1 MDHLPIL
8 SALLSLL
15 IMTTPNCK
23 NDNARGRA
31 DLPPRRPAQAGR
43 FYPADPV
50 GLGHRL
56 DQMLA
61 QAKSGLNGLPRAI
74 IVPHAGYEYSGP
86 VAAAAYSVFQKLPEQ
101 SAAITRVILLAP
113 SHYAY
118 LRGAV
123 VNEAPYQTPLGVYPI
138 DTGAIEA
145 LGRQKFP
152 RIENDAASSQEHSDE
167 VQIPF
172 LQKVLPHAR
181 LVPLIIGELDAQSA
195 ESIARALSAII
206 DAQTVI
212 VASSDFTHYGPRFN
226 YAPRFPKDT
235 RTGIAGL
242 DRGAIDCIL
251 RTSPS
256 EFTNYLDRTGA
267 TICGRNPITV
277 LLKIFELNHWPKS
290 DATLLKYLTSGDV
303 TGDWG
308 HSVSYAAIALG
319 TLSSTRAA
327 ASETAASD
335 ASDTNTTKYLSPQE
349 EKTALKLARFVLQN
363 YIENK
368 ISDFSGAKLAGIQ
381 LTEAFDRELG
391 VFVTLKKHGNLRGC
405 IGYINGVMPLYQG
418 IIENTKN
425 AAAKDP
431 RFPRVTPAELPEL
444 AIEISVMTPL
454 EKVGSIDEIVI
465 GRDGLVLRNGPYSGV
480 FLPQVPVEWHWDL
493 TTYLEQL
500 GLKAGL
506 NRQAYQDPK
515 TELYR
520 FSAQVFGEEQ

>member
-1 MDHLPIL
+1 
-8 SALLSLL
+8 
-15 IMTTPNCK
+15 MTTPNCK
-23 NDNARGRA
+23 NENNV
-31 DLPPRRPAQAGR
+31 PSRRQAQAGR
-43 FYPADPV
+43 FYPADPNE
-50 GLGHRL
+50 LSRQL

-61 QAKSGLNGLPRAI
+61 QAKSDLAELPRAV

-86 VAAAAYSVFQKLPEQ
+86 VAAAVYSVFQKFPES

-123 VNEAPYQTPLGVYPI
+123 VNQASYQTPLGIYPI
-138 DTGAIEA
+138 DSQAIET
-145 LGRQKFP
+145 LERQKFP
-152 RIENDAASSQEHSDE
+152 RVENNTASTQEHSDE

-172 LQKVLPHAR
+172 LQKVLPQAR
-181 LVPLIIGELDAQSA
+181 LVPVIIGELDAQNA
-195 ESIARALSAII
+195 ESLALALSSII
-206 DAQTVI
+206 DAQTII

-226 YAPRFPKDT
+226 FAPKFNKDT
-235 RTGIAGL
+235 RTGIAVL

-251 RTSPS
+251 RTNSS
-256 EFTNYLDRTGA
+256 EFVNYLDRTGA
-267 TICGRNPITV
+267 TICGRNPITA
-277 LLKIFELNHWPKS
+277 LLKIFELNHWPTS
-290 DATLLKYLTSGDV
+290 ETRLIKYLTSGDI

-319 TLSSTRAA
+319 TLTG
-327 ASETAASD
+327 ASASPETAAT
-335 ASDTNTTKYLSPQE
+335 ADTEATKYLSPQE
-349 EKTALKLARFVLQN
+349 EKTALKLARFILQN

-368 ISDFSGAKLAGIQ
+368 WTDFTEAKLAQ
-381 LTEAFDRELG
+381 FHLTTTFSKELG

-405 IGYINGVMPLYQG
+405 IGYINGIMPLYQG

-431 RFPRVTPAELPEL
+431 RFPKVTPAELTEL
-444 AIEISVMTPL
+444 EIEISVMTPL
-454 EKVGSIDEIVI
+454 EKVTGIDEIVI

-506 NRQAYQDPK
+506 DRQAYQDPR
-515 TELYR
+515 TALYR